1 MSDRRGLYRQGDTDS
16 SGDTPVSF
24 SPNVFANG
32 GPTLGGAVADVL
44 GLEDTVGISDAEA
57 RAIIEGRAAELAAG
71 NDPDTFEALEQYGG
85 GTPGGT
91 NPITGQEG
99 AVGAPGSD
107 SASGADAQE
116 DSSIPRP
123 TSEWIIVQSHVNPRV
138 LPELWT
144 KLENFAISL
153 GRPITLNSAY
163 RSPEYNA
170 SVGGAKQ
177 SMHTQRKAADVQWGT
192 SSVQGRVDMIQRAID
207 AGLSG
212 IGCYNNFMHVD
223 IGAKRQWGPNGS
235 RTGQFAQYKPVLTA
249 NGYNV

>member
-1 MSDRRGLYRQGDTDS
+1 MPGVTHSNVPFAT
-16 SGDTPVSF
+16 
-24 SPNVFANG
+24 NVFVNG
-32 GPTLGGAVADVL
+32 GPTLGGAVADAL
-44 GLEDTVGISDAEA
+44 GLEDTVGIDDADA
-57 RAIIEGRAAELAAG
+57 RAIISGRAAELAAG
-71 NDPDTFEALEQYGG
+71 NDPDTMEALERYGG

-107 SASGADAQE
+107 SATGSDAQE
-116 DSSIPRP
+116 DSTIPRP

-163 RSPEYNA
+163 RSPEYNRRI
-170 SVGGAKQ
+170 GGARN
-177 SMHTQRKAADVQWGT
+177 SMHVQRKAADVQWGT

-207 AGLSG
+207 AGLTG
-212 IGCYNNFMHVD
+212 IGCYNSFMHVD

-249 NGYNV
+249 NGYTV

>member
-1 MSDRRGLYRQGDTDS
+1 MPGVTHSN
-16 SGDTPVSF
+16 TPFAS
-24 SPNVFANG
+24 NVFVNG
-32 GPTLGGAVADVL
+32 GPTLGGSVADAL
-44 GLEDTVGISDAEA
+44 GLDDTVGIDDAEA

-71 NDPDTFEALEQYGG
+71 GDPDTNEALEQYGG
-85 GTPGGT
+85 GSPGGT
-91 NPITGQEG
+91 SPITGQDG

-107 SASGADAQE
+107 AATGAAATE
-116 DSSIPRP
+116 DSTVPRP

-163 RSPEYNA
+163 RTPAYNA
-170 SVGGAKQ
+170 SVGGARN
-177 SMHTQRKAADVQWGT
+177 SMHVQRKAADVQWGI

-212 IGCYNNFMHVD
+212 IGCYNGFMHVD

-235 RTGQFAQYKPVLTA
+235 RTGQFAQYKPVLQA
-249 NGYNV
+249 NGYTL

>member
-1 MSDRRGLYRQGDTDS
+1 MSGVTHS
-16 SGDTPVSF
+16 NTPFAS
-24 SPNVFANG
+24 NVFVNG
-32 GPTLGGAVADVL
+32 GPTLGGSVADAL
-44 GLEDTVGISDAEA
+44 GLDDTVGIDDAEA

-71 NDPDTFEALEQYGG
+71 GDPDTNEALEQYGG
-85 GTPGGT
+85 GSPGGT
-91 NPITGQEG
+91 SPITGQDG

-107 SASGADAQE
+107 AATGAAATE
-116 DSSIPRP
+116 DSTVPRP

-163 RSPEYNA
+163 RTPAYNA
-170 SVGGAKQ
+170 SVGGARN
-177 SMHTQRKAADVQWGT
+177 SMHVQRKAADVQWGI

-212 IGCYNNFMHVD
+212 IGCYNGFMHVD

-235 RTGQFAQYKPVLTA
+235 RTGQFAQYKPVLQA
-249 NGYNV
+249 NGYTL

>member
-1 MSDRRGLYRQGDTDS
+1 MPGVTHSNVPFAT
-16 SGDTPVSF
+16 
-24 SPNVFANG
+24 NVFVNG
-32 GPTLGGAVADVL
+32 GPTLGGAVADAL
-44 GLEDTVGISDAEA
+44 GLEDTVGIDDADA
-57 RAIIEGRAAELAAG
+57 RAIVSGRAAELAAG

-107 SASGADAQE
+107 SATGSDAQE

-163 RSPEYNA
+163 RTPEYNA
-170 SVGGAKQ
+170 KVGGAKN
-177 SMHTQRKAADVQWGT
+177 SMHVQRKAADVQWGVT
-192 SSVQGRVDMIQRAID
+192 SVAGRVDMIQKAID
-207 AGLSG
+207 AGISG
-212 IGCYNNFMHVD
+212 IGCYNSFIHVD
-223 IGAKRQWGPNGS
+223 IGAKRHWGSSGS
-235 RTGQFAQYKPVLTA
+235 AASQFEQYKPVLRA
-249 NGYNV
+249 NGYSA